1 MVTNA
6 DHANLRVFS
15 GCSKGCAR
23 PPCYNHPVSAT
34 SLVLALVLAAPAPGP
49 VPPPDDGA
57 HFDRSGRALSFD
69 EAIGLS
75 EQLPSTKIRA
85 QAMRERELG
94 DRRISGTIAQPQI
107 WLQPG
112 VRLLPREAQAFTPQ
126 AMITQTW
133 SLGRLGS
140 ARRKAAKAERTAM
153 SSELSARQLAHRL
166 EAARTWI
173 DLHTAQ
179 RELALARHE
188 GDVATEWVARAEAA
202 LRAELILAPDVA
214 EARAYAAEVRSRHL
228 ELEGRVHDL
237 GLQLA
242 RDVGEDPWR
251 PLVADGATPDPRLPD
266 EAEIARRFADVGEL
280 PEVQALRL
288 AAVAKR
294 AYAVESRAQYRG
306 SQLTL
311 GGQIDRDER
320 DGFLAYGIVALSV
333 PTRGAGVRQ
342 HGEIMTEVHRLEAE
356 AADTQRA
363 LSSRLATTLH
373 DLHHTQV
380 VVDNLGGALL
390 PELRA
395 AATAHEKA
403 RDVGEGT
410 VFELFYARRR
420 VLAAENALVAAEG
433 AQTWARLQTW
443 LLLAELEAPR

>member
-1 MVTNA
+1 MPRNPRF
-6 DHANLRVFS
+6 LRLFS
-15 GCSKGCAR
+15 GCSQAPRIRLG
-23 PPCYNHPVSAT
+23 YNHRVSAT
-34 SLVLALVLAAPAPGP
+34 SLALALVLAAPTEGPAPP
-49 VPPPDDGA
+49 RDDGA

-75 EQLPSTKIRA
+75 ETLPSTKIRSEGL
-85 QAMRERELG
+85 REREVG
-94 DRRISGTIAQPQI
+94 DRRISGTIAQPQL

-112 VRLLPREAQAFTPQ
+112 IRILPRDAQAFTPQ

-133 SLGRLGS
+133 SLGRLGA
-140 ARRKAAKAERTAM
+140 ARRKAAKAERDALG
-153 SSELSARQLAHRL
+153 SDLRARQLGHRL
-166 EAARTWI
+166 DAARTWI

-179 RELALARHE
+179 RELELARHE
-188 GDVATEWVARAEAA
+188 GEVASEWVARSEAA

-251 PLVADGATPDPRLPD
+251 PLVAEGGAPEPRLPD
-266 EAEIARRFADVGEL
+266 EAEIARRFADVEAL

-311 GGQIDRDER
+311 GSQIDRDER

-356 AADTQRA
+356 AADTQRS

-380 VVDNLGGALL
+380 VVENLGGALL

-410 VFELFYARRR
+410 VFELFAARRR
-420 VLAAENALVAAEG
+420 VLAAQNALVAAEG

-443 LLLAELEAPR
+443 LLLAELEAAR